1 MAIRFLAT
9 GVIEADTVP
18 EAIEWERRKIP
29 APKPRGRPRKTRH
42 HPAGTSPWDRFCDL
56 IQGPS
61 GVRMRKILT
70 LVKGRGETG
79 IDIREL
85 STALKDQSANNI
97 GGLLA
102 GFVQKAKKSGVGY
115 EDLIFRGPDGRFR
128 PGNLLQTHDP
138 PIP

>member
-1 MAIRFLAT
+1 
-9 GVIEADTVP
+9 
-18 EAIEWERRKIP
+18 
-29 APKPRGRPRKTRH
+29 
-42 HPAGTSPWDRFCDL
+42 
-56 IQGPS
+56 
-61 GVRMRKILT
+61 MRKILT

-115 EDLIFRGPDGRFR
+115 EDLIFRGADGRFR
-128 PGNLLQTHDP
+128 PGNLLRDHDP
-138 PIP
+138 PVP